1 MSEPIRVIKA
11 PVHFEYTVTSGQ
23 VLARF
28 LAGVVEGRLLGRRC
42 PSCTKVY
49 VPPKGACPQCGVPC
63 TDEVPVKDTGTLT
76 TFCIVNVPF
85 EGQTMKLPYV
95 YGSILLDGSDIPMLH
110 LITGIEAADVRMGLR
125 VRAEWV
131 PPAERKPTLESIR
144 WFVPTGEA
152 DAPFESYKEHT

>member
-1 MSEPIRVIKA
+1 MSEPVRKIKA
-11 PVHFEYTVTSGQ
+11 PVRYEYTVSAGL
-23 VLARF
+23 VLSRF

-49 VPPKGACPQCGVPC
+49 VPPKGACPTCGVPC
-63 TDEVPVKDTGTLT
+63 VEELAVSDSGTLT

-95 YGSILLDGSDIPMLH
+95 YGSILLDGADLPLLH
-110 LITGIEAADVRMGLR
+110 LIQVPVEDVRMGMR
-125 VRAEWV
+125 VKAEWL
-131 PPAERKPTLESIR
+131 PPAERKPTLEAIR

-152 DAPFESYKEHT
+152 DASYDSYKEHL

>member
-1 MSEPIRVIKA
+1 MSEPIHRIKA
-11 PVHFEYTVTSGQ
+11 PVRLEYTVTAGV
-23 VLARF
+23 VLSRF

-49 VPPKGACPQCGVPC
+49 VPPKGACPMCGVPC
-63 TDEVPVKDTGTLT
+63 IEELAVSDSGTLT

-95 YGSILLDGSDIPMLH
+95 YGSILLDGADLPLLH
-110 LITGIEAADVRMGLR
+110 LIQAPADEVRMGMR
-125 VRAEWV
+125 VKAEWV

-144 WFVPTGEA
+144 WFVPTGEP
-152 DAPFESYKEHT
+152 DATYESYKEHL